1 MTRQYYIHKP
11 RYNKSLSFVLINY
24 PIGVL
29 YLTAATTKST
39 SCFSW
44 SIIPN
49 KDCSLPVYY
58 ATSLQH
64 VKEQGTENLTRTQ
77 LLTGGPMSN
86 KQQFQAWLAK
96 TETNL
101 KRKKWLIASSQDQR
115 QTQHKGTFSFA
126 FSKSTANFKP
136 RSAVSGSPF
145 AVVARIDLNI
155 RFGIWREKV
164 TRTAP
169 YWIIV
174 LLKCFKSNEE
184 DVQII
189 SKNVLFQEL
198 KH

>member
-1 MTRQYYIHKP
+1 MTQQYYIHKP

-39 SCFSW
+39 FCFSW

-64 VKEQGTENLTRTQ
+64 VKEQFNKNTAFDRR
-77 LLTGGPMSN
+77 PN

-101 KRKKWLIASSQDQR
+101 KWKNWLIASSQDQR
-115 QTQHKGTFSFA
+115 QTQQKGTFSFA

-136 RSAVSGSPF
+136 RSAVSGSAF
-145 AVVARIDLNI
+145 AVVAKLDFNI

-174 LLKCFKSNEE
+174 LLKCFNSNEE

-189 SKNVLFQEL
+189 SKFVLFQEL

>member
-1 MTRQYYIHKP
+1 MTQQYYNHKP

-39 SCFSW
+39 FCFSR

-64 VKEQGTENLTRTQ
+64 VNEQGTETLTRTQ

-96 TETNL
+96 TETDL
-101 KRKKWLIASSQDQR
+101 KRKKWLITPSQDQR
-115 QTQHKGTFSFA
+115 QPQQTFS
-126 FSKSTANFKP
+126 KTTANFKP

-145 AVVARIDLNI
+145 AVVAKIDFNI

-169 YWIIV
+169 YWIVV
-174 LLKCFKSNEE
+174 LYLLLFIYAKYT
-184 DVQII
+184 II
-189 SKNVLFQEL
+189 YVNSWNYNANIHSLAL
-198 KH
+198 P